1 VNPIMA
7 DHISTL
13 GAAAAAAGKLP
24 SQTADAAAL
33 QRLTDRAPLSFRS
46 FVQKE
51 RERFLQ
57 AAQEPS
63 TLRSQHE

>member
-1 VNPIMA
+1 MPG
-7 DHISTL
+7 HIAAI
-13 GAAAAAAGKLP
+13 GAAVAAAGKLP

-33 QRLTDRAPLSFRS
+33 QRLTGRAPLSFRS

-57 AAQEPS
+57 AAREPS
-63 TLRSQHE
+63 TFRSQHG

>member
-1 VNPIMA
+1 VNPDMA

-13 GAAAAAAGKLP
+13 GAAVAAAGKQS

-33 QRLTDRAPLSFRS
+33 QRLTGRAPLSFRS

-51 RERFLQ
+51 RERFL
-57 AAQEPS
+57 
-63 TLRSQHE
+63 